1 MGTIMMRSPPFKNE
15 DQLTHLDFSKIATK
29 RLIFQCRKMFWWYN
43 LEVMTEWRRQFL
55 EYLEIERGRSVKT
68 VAAYDRYLKRFFKF
82 AGGINQ
88 PEEITA
94 ELIRRYRL
102 WLNRQN
108 ALPRRQAGAASGETI
123 KKNTQN
129 YHLIALRVF
138 LKYLSSRG
146 LKILAPTAIE
156 LAKTN
161 RRELELIS
169 PEELVRL
176 LDAPDQTATR
186 GARDRAILE
195 LLFSTGLRVS
205 ELCALNRDSLDL
217 KLGEFS
223 IRGKGGKVRLVFIS
237 TVARKAL
244 KNYLDGRSDP
254 EPPLFLSQNLTR
266 LTPRS
271 IERLVRFYAAKAGIV
286 KKVTPHTL
294 RHSFAT
300 DLLRNGADLR
310 AVQLLLGHS
319 SISTTQIYT
328 HITDRELRS
337 VHERFHRRP

>member
-1 MGTIMMRSPPFKNE
+1 MEKHIN
-15 DQLTHLDFSKIATK
+15 
-29 RLIFQCRKMFWWYN
+29 N
-43 LEVMTEWRRQFL
+43 FL
-55 EYLEIERGRSVKT
+55 EYLEVERGRSLHT
-68 VAAYDRYLKRFFKF
+68 VANYHRYLDVFFRFAK
-82 AGGINQ
+82 
-88 PEEITA
+88 PEQATDITA
-94 ELIRRYRL
+94 EAIRKFRL
-102 WLNRQN
+102 WLNRRN
-108 ALPRRQAGAASGETI
+108 LEKS
-123 KKNTQN
+123 TQN
-129 YHLIALRVF
+129 YYLIALRTF
-138 LKYLSSRG
+138 LKYLNSRDADT
-146 LKILAPTAIE
+146 LSPTAIE
-156 LAKTN
+156 LAKTS
-161 RRELELIS
+161 RKELELIS
-169 PEELVRL
+169 HEELMRL
-176 LDAPDQTATR
+176 LDAPAIATTNGR
-186 GARDRAILE
+186 RDRAILE

-205 ELCALNRDSLDL
+205 ELCALNRDSVDWQQ
-217 KLGEFS
+217 GEFS
-223 IRGKGGKVRLVFIS
+223 IRGKGGKVRLVFVS

-244 KNYLDGRSDP
+244 KNHLDGRSDL

-337 VHERFHRRP
+337 VHERFHRRT

>member
-1 MGTIMMRSPPFKNE
+1 MKAPKE
-15 DQLTHLDFSKIATK
+15 IAHWL
-29 RLIFQCRKMFWWYN
+29 R
-43 LEVMTEWRRQFL
+43 EFL
-55 EYLEIERGRSVKT
+55 EYLEIERGRSLKT
-68 VAAYDRYLKRFFKF
+68 IANYERYLRSFFEFGKLL
-82 AGGINQ
+82 A
-88 PEEITA
+88 PTSITA
-94 ELIRRYRL
+94 ETIRKFRL
-102 WLNRQN
+102 WLNRRG
-108 ALPRRQAGAASGETI
+108 L

-146 LKILAPTAIE
+146 LKILSPTAIE
-156 LAKTN
+156 LAKTD

-169 PEELVRL
+169 PEELSRL
-176 LDAPDQTATR
+176 LNAPDQAAAPGR
-186 GARDRAILE
+186 RDRAILE

-205 ELCALNRDSLDL
+205 ELGALNRDSIDWQN
-217 KLGEFS
+217 GEFS
-223 IRGKGGKVRLVFIS
+223 IKGKGGKIRPVFLSPQAKQAVKI
-237 TVARKAL
+237 
-244 KNYLDGRSDP
+244 YLDQRRDLA
-254 EPPLFLSQNLTR
+254 EPLFVNQRLTR
-266 LTPRS
+266 LTARS
-271 IERLVRFYAAKAGIV
+271 IERLVHFYAIKAGII

-337 VHERFHRRP
+337 IHTRFHRRDS